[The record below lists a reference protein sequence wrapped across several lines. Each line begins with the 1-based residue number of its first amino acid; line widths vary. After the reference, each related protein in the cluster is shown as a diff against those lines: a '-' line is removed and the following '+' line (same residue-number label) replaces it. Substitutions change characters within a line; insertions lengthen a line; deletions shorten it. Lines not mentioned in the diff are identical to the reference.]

1 MTVLVFLVQY
11 SSLPVLLVI
20 SNSEFEAKCERTLKL
35 LVTSGPIH
43 SEIDEP

>member
-20 SNSEFEAKCERTLKL
+20 SNSEFEAKYERTLKL
-35 LVTSGPIH
+35 LATPGPIH

>member
-1 MTVLVFLVQY
+1 MTVVVFLVQY

-35 LVTSGPIH
+35 LATPGPIH
-43 SEIDEP
+43 SETDEP